1 MSINNI
7 FMLLLS
13 GLHKLSQNRTH
24 YPLPADLR
32 YSLNFL
38 AFYRGNDFPRTV
50 EGLFNKTRQPL
61 KDWWPE
67 ELPIP
72 DEFDREAPVT
82 TSDKE
87 LSEDA
92 KDFLYDWA
100 EETGVALSA
109 DLVAKNNAGDNLV
122 ISQLIDNLRDKY
134 GQAAE
139 KERLQIQVEYVTIR
153 RFIIQ
158 TPYVTSNELRQLSY
172 QLRYTNSTEFA
183 EKAYYY
189 TDDHTKDYWQCENC
203 GPLIEKTDGAF
214 TGRKTSVCNDHVDLT
229 AKHIKKVA
237 GAQNLRVLK
246 PGLHLRVLI
255 PGVPELRLY
264 DWLQELRETHPEQLL
279 GVELWPGLDRYDLRL
294 CFKDENWAVDVKD
307 YKSPYSLG
315 KKLTPIYGEG
325 ALAYQ
330 KSFYVFPA
338 YRLKAANYREIA
350 LEQAINKPDATELL
364 TDEEF
369 KGRVEEKIRQLT
381 KKKKGAK

>member
-1 MSINNI
+1 MSKNNI

-13 GLHKLSQNRTH
+13 GLHNLGQNRTG

-38 AFYRGNDFPRTV
+38 AFYLGNNFPCTL
-50 EGLFNKTRQPL
+50 EGLYNKTRQPL
-61 KDWWPE
+61 KDWWPLR
-67 ELPIP
+67 ELPVPI
-72 DEFDREAPVT
+72 EFDQEAPLT

-109 DLVAKNNAGDNLV
+109 GLTAKNSAGDNLV
-122 ISQLIDNLRDKY
+122 IKQLLENLREKY
-134 GQAAE
+134 MPASE
-139 KERLQIQVEYVTIR
+139 KERQQIQTEYITIR

-158 TPYVTSNELRQLSY
+158 NPYVTSDELRQLSY
-172 QLRYTNSTEFA
+172 LRYTNSVEFA
-183 EKAYYY
+183 GKAYYY
-189 TDDHTKDYWQCENC
+189 IDNHTKDYWQCENC
-203 GPLIEKTDGAF
+203 GPLIEKSNGTF
-214 TGRKTSVCNDHVDLT
+214 TGRKTSVCNDHADLT

-237 GAQNLRVLK
+237 GAQNLRVLNQ
-246 PGLHLRVLI
+246 GLHLRVLI

-264 DWLQELRETHPEQLL
+264 DWLLEIREKHPEQLPA
-279 GVELWPGLDRYDLRL
+279 VELWPGLDRYDLRL
-294 CFKDENWAVDVKD
+294 CFNDENWVVDVKD
-307 YKSPYSLG
+307 YRSPYSLG
-315 KKLTPIYGEG
+315 KKLTNIYGEG

-338 YRLKAANYREIA
+338 YRLKANYREIA
-350 LEQAINKPDATELL
+350 LEQATNKPTATELL

-369 KGRVEEKIRQLT
+369 KGRVETKIRQLT